1 MWCCKPKTDTTKMTM
16 KTLALAV
23 AAMMTASLTLEAQSV
38 ISWNLDR
45 YGTIS
50 GANQAGVVLVPNWNN
65 SWPANPTVN
74 LIDNTGAA
82 TTLDLSY
89 GSYNQWSVNGNS
101 GPTPGQDADGSYNR
115 NLLNGY
121 LNSGPAAWGPPITN
135 SYVSL
140 SQIPYSVYDIYV
152 YFSSGA
158 ANLNGSVSDGSTT
171 FYFSTLGLASISGAN
186 ALLTQTTDTIGVN
199 PGADYAIFT
208 GLTGASQ
215 KLTLNMLSGNDNW
228 GGIAGFQV
236 VAVPEPGTL
245 ALASMGGLAVLLMKR
260 RFKKN

>member
-1 MWCCKPKTDTTKMTM
+1 M
-16 KTLALAV
+16 KTKLVSKATSAIVLAAALAV
-23 AAMMTASLTLEAQSV
+23 PTLTTQAQSV

-50 GANQAGVVLVPNWNN
+50 GANQAGVVLAPNWNN

-89 GSYNQWSVNGNS
+89 GSYNTWSVNGNT

-121 LNSGPAAWGPPITN
+121 LNSGPAAWGPSITN

-171 FYFSTLGLASISGAN
+171 FYFSTLGSAEISGAN
-186 ALLTQTTDTIGVN
+186 ALLTQTTDTIGSIN

-215 KLTLNMLSGNDNW
+215 KLTLNMLSGNDKW

-245 ALASMGGLAVLLMKR
+245 ALAALGGLGMLALRHR
-260 RFKKN
+260 R